1 MRTSTPDEMR
11 TSTPEEYPVLVIEN
25 DFLKARLL
33 VAALQTHLGTRQI
46 HVARDGDQAFQM
58 IRAHDPNV
66 ILLNMNLS
74 RPSGVEFLRLLKQ
87 NRREM
92 NGLEI
97 VALTQ
102 QGQGDLRS
110 VASAMG
116 VRHFVESPYAPKE
129 LSSTI
134 VEATRRTE

>member
-1 MRTSTPDEMR
+1 MRESVHPKE
-11 TSTPEEYPVLVIEN
+11 SPILVIEN

-33 VAALQTHLGTRQI
+33 VAALQTHIGTRKI
-46 HVARDGDQAFQM
+46 HVARDGDQAFRM
-58 IRAHDPNV
+58 IRAFGPDV

-74 RPSGVEFLRLLKQ
+74 RPSGVEFLRLLFQ

-110 VASAMG
+110 VASTMG
-116 VRHFVESPYAPKE
+116 VKHFVESPYAPKE
-129 LSSTI
+129 LTAR
-134 VEATRRTE
+134 VLAATRRRG